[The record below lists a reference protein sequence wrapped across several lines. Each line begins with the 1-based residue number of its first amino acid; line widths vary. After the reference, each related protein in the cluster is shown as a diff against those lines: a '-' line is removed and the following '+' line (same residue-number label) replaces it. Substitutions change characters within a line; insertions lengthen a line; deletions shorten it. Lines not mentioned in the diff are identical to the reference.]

1 MKLYISAV
9 FQNKKVVCTSEQ
21 EKLEEFI
28 DFSKLHILQSFA
40 YASACDCEK
49 FCLCKDFLMDSG
61 AFTIMN
67 SKSSRKNFD
76 IVQFTKEY
84 GAFVKK
90 WNVKD
95 FIELDVDSVFG
106 MQTYINCLHMLQDI
120 TGRDPIRVMHTW
132 RGKEYYEELTKK
144 KDFVCLGGIA
154 GTQNMNLARSNLQWF
169 VDTAHKNNCKIHGLG
184 IGTINLIRKYNFDS
198 VDSANW
204 CSAHRFG
211 ALLRFNGH
219 ELCKYN
225 GSEGAGKNEH
235 IATNFVA
242 RKSLK
247 EWESFSHY
255 IDLF

>member
-9 FQNKKVVCTSEQ
+9 FQNKKVVCKDNE
-21 EKLEEFI
+21 ELE
-28 DFSKLHILQSFA
+28 DFVDLSKLHILQSFA
-40 YASACDCEK
+40 YITSCECEK
-49 FCLCKDFLMDSG
+49 FVLCKDFLMDSG

-67 SKSSRKNFD
+67 TKSGKNFN
-76 IVQFTKEY
+76 IVEFTKEY
-84 GAFVKK
+84 ARFIKK
-90 WNVKD
+90 WNID
-95 FIELDVDSVFG
+95 NFIELDVDSVFG
-106 MQTYINCLHMLQDI
+106 MQTYIDCLHLLQDI
-120 TGRDPIRVMHTW
+120 TGKDPIRVMHTW
-132 RGKEYYEELTKK
+132 RGKDYFEELTKK
-144 KDFVCLGGIA
+144 KNFVCLGGIA

-184 IGTINLIRKYNFDS
+184 IGTIDLIRKHNFDS

-204 CSAHRFG
+204 CGAYRFG

-225 GSEGAGKNEH
+225 GSEGAGENEH

-242 RKSLK
+242 RRSLK